1 MDWLI
6 AHGAKDE
13 EGELLS
19 KEHYLT
25 DEMIIIGPS
34 GRQWKQK
41 GWKKQ
46 LLYALA
52 VCSCCITDSQTP
64 LSCSRVDRHFQDHE
78 WN

>member
-1 MDWLI
+1 MDRLI

-52 VCSCCITDSQTP
+52 A
-64 LSCSRVDRHFQDHE
+64 
-78 WN
+78 

>member
-1 MDWLI
+1 MTPSLLLKHMKHEELTDWLI

-46 LLYALA
+46 LLYVLA
-52 VCSCCITDSQTP
+52 A
-64 LSCSRVDRHFQDHE
+64 
-78 WN
+78 